1 MNPQPPRVEGSR
13 REGFCAGA
21 EAGNEREMEKETLIL
36 MGCRS
41 SRSVRVIPKGDT
53 RTLKGDT
60 RTLKGDTRTLKGDTR
75 TLKGDTR
82 TLKGDTRTLM

>member
-13 REGFCAGA
+13 QEGFCASA
-21 EAGNEREMEKETLIL
+21 EAGSEREMEKETLIL

-53 RTLKGDT
+53 HTLKGDT
-60 RTLKGDTRTLKGDTR
+60 HTEGGHTHTEGGHTHTEGGHTHTSEWTYK
-75 TLKGDTR
+75 
-82 TLKGDTRTLM
+82 